1 MRFLTY
7 VIFFISFV
15 AYSQDS
21 AYEKEIEAFRKT
33 RIDSLKHENGWL
45 NLAGLFWL
53 KEGENTIGSDS
64 KNDFVFPVEH
74 SDSFLGKVILEKG
87 IVTFKSKEANQVF
100 SSGHPVK
107 EIIAFDDKKALIF
120 AHKSLRW
127 FIIKRG
133 NQYALRLRDLAGE
146 YVRNFK
152 GINYFPINASWRINA
167 KFVPVHGKKLHVT
180 DMTGR
185 TYLEDSPGD
194 LYFTIKGRKYR
205 LEAGGTRD
213 EFFIVFGDLT
223 NKKTTYGGG
232 RFLYANSPDKHGN
245 VILDFNKS
253 LNPPCVFT
261 PFATCPLPT
270 KKNKLSLE
278 VEAGEQS
285 IGFLND
291 K

>member
-1 MRFLTY
+1 MRFL
-7 VIFFISFV
+7 IFFIFLISFT
-15 AYSQDS
+15 AFSQDS
-21 AYEKEIEAFRKT
+21 TYEKEIEAFRKT
-33 RIDSLKHENGWL
+33 RLDSLKHENGWL

-53 KEGENTIGSDS
+53 KDGVNTIGSDS
-64 KNDFVFPVEH
+64 KNDFVFPGEH
-74 SDSFLGKVILEKG
+74 SDSFLGKIILEKG

-100 SSGHPVK
+100 SSGHPVE
-107 EIIAFDDKKALIF
+107 EIIAFDDKKSVVF

-133 NQYALRLRDLAGE
+133 DQYALRLRDLDGE
-146 YVRNFK
+146 YVRSFK
-152 GINYFPINASWRINA
+152 GINYFPIDASWRIKA
-167 KFVPVHGKKLHVT
+167 KFIPVRGKKLHVT
-180 DMTGR
+180 DIKGR

-194 LYFTIKGRKYR
+194 LYFTIKGRKYM

-232 RFLYANSPDKHGN
+232 RFLYANAPDKDGN

-270 KKNKLSLE
+270 KKNKISLE
-278 VEAGEQS
+278 VVAGERS
-285 IGFLND
+285 TGFLSH
-291 K
+291 